1 MAKKKSDEDY
11 GLEDVIKGISGIRRE
26 LKQIRQGLLAENKM
40 AYTNQDVM
48 DMFDVGTKT
57 LKKWRDSGELSFTLK
72 GSIYL
77 YSKKDITDFLNR
89 NHYKIFDDSRSLKD
103 VVNDIRGTDGAHVKA
118 PSVFL

>member
-11 GLEDVIKGISGIRRE
+11 GLEDVIKGISGLRRE

-72 GSIYL
+72 ASIYL
-77 YSKKDITDFLNR
+77 YSKKRYNR
-89 NHYKIFDDSRSLKD
+89 FPEQESLQD
-103 VVNDIRGTDGAHVKA
+103 LRRQPFTEGRCQ
-118 PSVFL
+118 

>member
-1 MAKKKSDEDY
+1 MAKKKTDEDY
-11 GLEDVIKGISGIRRE
+11 GLEDVIKGISGLRRE

-103 VVNDIRGTDGAHVKA
+103 VVNDIR
-118 PSVFL
+118 

>member
-11 GLEDVIKGISGIRRE
+11 GLEDVIKGISGLRRE

-57 LKKWRDSGELSFTLK
+57 LKNGATAGNSV
-72 GSIYL
+72 
-77 YSKKDITDFLNR
+77 
-89 NHYKIFDDSRSLKD
+89 SR
-103 VVNDIRGTDGAHVKA
+103 
-118 PSVFL
+118 